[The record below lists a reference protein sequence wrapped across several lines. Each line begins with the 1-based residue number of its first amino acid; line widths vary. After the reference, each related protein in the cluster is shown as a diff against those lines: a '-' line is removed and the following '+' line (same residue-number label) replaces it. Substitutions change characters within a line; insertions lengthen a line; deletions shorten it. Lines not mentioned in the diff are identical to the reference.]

1 MSTSKQN
8 KGILIIITFTL
19 VALALSACKTSVKVT
34 EYAGVKLSQ
43 PWVFNKDFQKALY
56 KTNLMLYGNELS
68 GLTLVKK
75 TGETFRVVFMSEVG
89 LKYLDMEFFGRNDS
103 VVVHHLTSFLDKG
116 NVEKMM
122 INNYLLIFM
131 TFTNKASFKDYQDKT
146 TNSMIKEYRYKK
158 HRIYYTYDKHFGQVS
173 TIDNT
178 FGRKNLMVRLSEY
191 DDVAPQKLNFNR
203 PNLNMHLEMV
213 VPQNQQ

>member
-1 MSTSKQN
+1 MISSKQN
-8 KGILIIITFTL
+8 KVFWLVFSIVFAVLAITG
-19 VALALSACKTSVKVT
+19 CKTSVKVPKK
-34 EYAGVKLSQ
+34 AGVKLSQ
-43 PWVFNKDFQKALY
+43 PWVFKKDFQKALY

-75 TGETFRVVFMSEVG
+75 TGESFRVVFMSEVG
-89 LKYLDMEFFGRNDS
+89 LKYLDMEFFGSNDS
-103 VVVHHLTSFLDKG
+103 VAVHHLTSFLDKG

-146 TNSMIKEYRYKK
+146 TNSMIKVYRYKK
-158 HRIYYTYDKHFGQVS
+158 HRIFYTYDKHFGQVS
-173 TIDNT
+173 SIDNT

-191 DDVAPQKLNFNR
+191 DNAAPQKLNFNR